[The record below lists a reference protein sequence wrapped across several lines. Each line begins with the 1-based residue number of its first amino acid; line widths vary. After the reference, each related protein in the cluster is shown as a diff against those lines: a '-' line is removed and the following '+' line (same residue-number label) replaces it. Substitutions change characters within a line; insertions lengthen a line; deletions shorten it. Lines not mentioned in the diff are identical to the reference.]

1 MFPQVYNII
10 QPVVQEALSDDG
22 DMEVDSLSF
31 NEAYSKTM
39 SAPFLLQR
47 HFADGK
53 TRSADVQGPVRS
65 KPWPTHLVHC

>member
-10 QPVVQEALSDDG
+10 EPVVQEALSDDG
-22 DMEVDSLSF
+22 DMDIDSLSF
-31 NEAYSKTM
+31 DEASSKTM
-39 SAPFLLQR
+39 SAPFLLPR
-47 HFADGK
+47 LIADWK